1 MKKYLLID
9 CSCGMNIYLHNGKQV
24 FSHLDENQKR
34 HTDDLLVAVDG
45 LLNNAGMKIS
55 EIENFCVCIGPG
67 SFTGIRVAISMI
79 KGLCV
84 NLNAQVCVA
93 SNFDAFEIKKDE
105 NSVCLLEGF
114 SNFLYARF
122 CVDGKASDECIDV
135 NDLKQRII
143 NENLS
148 VYVLSEK
155 TQNVLNKNE
164 IDSKIIE
171 NAIISCFEGKIEKGD
186 FVELNQISPV
196 YLRASQAEIERNKRL
211 NK

>member
-9 CSCGMNIYLHNGKQV
+9 CSCGMNIHLHNGMQV
-24 FSHLDENQKR
+24 FSHVDENQKR
-34 HTDDLLVAVDG
+34 HTDDLLVEVDR
-45 LLNNAGMKIS
+45 LLENAGMKIS

-84 NLNAQVCVA
+84 NVNSQVCVA
-93 SNFDAFEIKKDE
+93 SNFDAFEINKNE

-122 CVDGKASDECIDV
+122 CVNGETNDECIDV

-143 NENLS
+143 DENLS

-155 TQNVLNKNE
+155 TQNVLIKNE
-164 IDSKIIE
+164 IDSKIVE
-171 NAIISCFEGKIEKGD
+171 NAIISCIERKIENSE
-186 FVELNQISPV
+186 FVDLNQISPV